1 MTVTEQLNAILDRLD
16 ADESPDAYEL
26 AQLLKVLISSIEI
39 SHAQMQQRIL
49 KLEQRVAALEN
60 A

>member
-49 KLEQRVAALEN
+49 KLEQQVAALEKT
-60 A
+60 